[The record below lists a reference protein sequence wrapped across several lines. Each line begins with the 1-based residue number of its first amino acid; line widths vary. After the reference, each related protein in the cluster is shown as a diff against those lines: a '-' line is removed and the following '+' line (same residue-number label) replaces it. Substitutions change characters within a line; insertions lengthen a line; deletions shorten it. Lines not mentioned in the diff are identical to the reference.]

1 MPAHP
6 RITLH
11 WLLRSVPILGA
22 VVLCAGCATTMSD
35 RPPAC
40 SFSGPDDVSSAS
52 VQQTRLQMLARRLL
66 ALGPNVDP
74 AEARRVAATALQTS
88 LAQRRDYGVTGSA
101 ISHNLAVAS
110 GEKRR
115 GLCVHW
121 TRDLLD
127 ALRALD
133 LRTLTLYWGIA
144 NEGNVLSE
152 HSTVVVAARGA
163 SFHEGLVLDGWRYS
177 GCLYW
182 GAVVAD
188 KYRWLE
194 AAHYSQLQNR
204 R

>member
-1 MPAHP
+1 MP
-6 RITLH
+6 
-11 WLLRSVPILGA
+11 
-22 VVLCAGCATTMSD
+22 D
-35 RPPAC
+35 RPPTC
-40 SFSGPDDVSSAS
+40 SFSGLDDVSSAS
-52 VQQTRLQMLARRLL
+52 VRQTRLQMLAGRLR

-88 LAQRRDYGVTGSA
+88 LAQRRDYEVTGGA
-101 ISHNLAVAS
+101 IAHNLAVAS

-133 LRTLTLYWGIA
+133 LRTFTLYWGIA

-152 HSTVVVAARGA
+152 HSTVVIAARGGG
-163 SFHEGLVLDGWRYS
+163 FHEGLVLDGWRYS

-182 GAVVAD
+182 GAVTTD
-188 KYRWLE
+188 RYRWLE